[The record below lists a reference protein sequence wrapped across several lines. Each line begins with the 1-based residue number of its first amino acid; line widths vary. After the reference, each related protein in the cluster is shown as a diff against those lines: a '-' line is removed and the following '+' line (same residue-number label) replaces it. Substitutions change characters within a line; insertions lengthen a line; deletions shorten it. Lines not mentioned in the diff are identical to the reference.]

1 MRDKQAAKR
10 LRAKGEKEEW
20 IEKRE
25 DAANVHDLQITDFCK
40 FKFFDFVI
48 ISLTN
53 FFVNRVKNARL
64 EG

>member
-25 DAANVHDLQITDFCK
+25 DAGNVHDVQITDFCK
-40 FKFFDFVI
+40 FKFLDLVI

-53 FFVNRVKNARL
+53 FFV
-64 EG
+64 